1 MIKIEQI
8 GGQDKRLY
16 ELVAPL
22 IMNPRILRQNNN
34 YPFKTTRN
42 HIWLVALENEQ
53 VLGFLPVEKREG
65 KAVINNY
72 YVREES
78 LDLLVRLIQQ
88 AVLHL
93 SGYEW
98 AAVSQTS
105 HRPAFI
111 KCGFREGTVWKKYI
125 KMIR

>member
-1 MIKIEQI
+1 MLTIEQLS
-8 GGQDKRLY
+8 GLDKRLY
-16 ELVAPL
+16 ELIGPL
-22 IMNPRILRQNNN
+22 VMNPRILRQNNN

-42 HIWLVALENEQ
+42 HIWFVALENEQ
-53 VLGFLPVEKREG
+53 VMGFLPVEKREG

-88 AVLHL
+88 AMLNL

-105 HRPAFI
+105 HCQAFV
-111 KCGFREGTVWKKYI
+111 KCGFREEIFWKKYV
-125 KMIR
+125 KMIK